1 MLYLSLITL
10 SSIISFIGY
19 YKYKKS
25 FKALQAQIN
34 RQQEKINNVDFK
46 IKTETDFTY
55 DVILGVIRELEEE
68 LHKKIENRSHS
79 LQNQIE
85 VRQTENIKNLK
96 KILTNW
102 ENSEEF
108 KMMLNSIRKKEE
120 KINTGVIY

>member
-1 MLYLSLITL
+1 MLYLSLIAL
-10 SSIISFIGY
+10 SSIISSIGY
-19 YKYKKS
+19 YKYKKA
-25 FKALQAQIN
+25 FKSLQAQIN
-34 RQQEKINNVDFK
+34 KQQRRMDQVDFK
-46 IKTETDFTY
+46 IRQEVDFTY
-55 DVILGVIRELEEE
+55 DVILGVVRELEEE
-68 LHKKIENRSHS
+68 LHKKIESRSHS

-120 KINTGVIY
+120 KINTGVTY

>member
-1 MLYLSLITL
+1 MLYLSLIAL
-10 SSIISFIGY
+10 SSIISSIGY
-19 YKYKKS
+19 YKYKKA
-25 FKALQAQIN
+25 FKSLQAQIN
-34 RQQEKINNVDFK
+34 KQQRRMDQVDFK
-46 IKTETDFTY
+46 IRQEVDFTY
-55 DVILGVIRELEEE
+55 DVILGVVRELEEE

-120 KINTGVIY
+120 KINTGVTY